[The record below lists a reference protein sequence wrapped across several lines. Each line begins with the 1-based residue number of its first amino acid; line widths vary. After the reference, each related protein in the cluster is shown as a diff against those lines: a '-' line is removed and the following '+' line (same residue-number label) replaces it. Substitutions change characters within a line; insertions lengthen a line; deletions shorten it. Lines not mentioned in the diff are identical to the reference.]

1 MSSAKPEKP
10 PFFEKTKRRAPARRD
25 RAVVV
30 PAPGSV
36 PHEPVELVGRLDA
49 EPPPAALLERVA
61 VRVGDAVA
69 GAEFQVDARPGPV
82 PEEPLVDVQILAG
95 LGPEATAGPERD
107 DLRCRADADRREHGG
122 GAQDHDSYDRKDETE
137 PAPSIWAYR
146 RHQPSSAAAP
156 LDQLHAIS
164 NLISA
169 RCPPGPAAYTQCSE
183 SEESEV

>member
-1 MSSAKPEKP
+1 M
-10 PFFEKTKRRAPARRD
+10 
-25 RAVVV
+25 
-30 PAPGSV
+30 
-36 PHEPVELVGRLDA
+36 ELVRRLDA

-107 DLRCRADADRREHGG
+107 DLRCRADADRRAHGG

-137 PAPSIWAYR
+137 PAPSRGAAYR
-146 RHQPSSAAAP
+146 RHQSVFSP
-156 LDQLHAIS
+156 L
-164 NLISA
+164 
-169 RCPPGPAAYTQCSE
+169 PPWTSYTQSQI
-183 SEESEV
+183 